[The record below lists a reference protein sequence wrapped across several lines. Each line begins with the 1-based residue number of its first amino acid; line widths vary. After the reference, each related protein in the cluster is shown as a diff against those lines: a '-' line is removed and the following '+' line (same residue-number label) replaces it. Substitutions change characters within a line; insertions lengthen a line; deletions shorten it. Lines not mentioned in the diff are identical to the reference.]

1 MANKIT
7 LSASL
12 TLANAGTN
20 IAQSAQ
26 RNYSGNQLNANGSY
40 SGGSY
45 VTTGSAVEL
54 PKGDLGT
61 VDSSAPAWCWIRND
75 GANAVNVYDDTGSK
89 LLSQLLTNETYGP
102 IKHPFVPQVKHP
114 TSSTSI
120 SYLLVAA

>member
-20 IAQSAQ
+20 VVQSAQ
-26 RNYSGNQLNANGSY
+26 RNYSGNQLNANGSF
-40 SGGSY
+40 SSSSY

-54 PKGDLGT
+54 PKGNLGT
-61 VDSSAPAWCWIRND
+61 VDASNPAWCWIRND
-75 GANAVNVYDDTGSK
+75 GANAVNVYDDTGAK
-89 LLSQLLTNETYGP
+89 LLSQLLANETYGP

-114 TSSTSI
+114 TSSTSV
-120 SYLLVAA
+120 SYVLVAA

>member
-20 IAQSAQ
+20 VVQSAQ
-26 RNYSGNQLNANGSY
+26 RNYSGNQLNANGTFSANT
-40 SGGSY
+40 Y

-61 VDSSAPAWCWIRND
+61 VD
-75 GANAVNVYDDTGSK
+75 
-89 LLSQLLTNETYGP
+89 
-102 IKHPFVPQVKHP
+102 
-114 TSSTSI
+114 
-120 SYLLVAA
+120 